1 MKNPKILI
9 HLVMVL
15 VQVAFGTVECS
26 GQEYPSE
33 NEMSVID
40 TSEGTKDQAAWIDW
54 PQLYGNPEHNN
65 FREQKNEIV
74 CPKILWRVDYSDIPA
89 VVGNDV
95 YAGGQA
101 LRLIDFRTGKVKAS
115 FKTQDMTEQI
125 NFKGTPVV
133 LPDRVIAH
141 GSDDLIYALTRDLS
155 KVIWSQETWGI
166 GWSSGVSNGDL
177 FIVGADKWL
186 VAIDVS
192 SGKIRWQRGFPSEIV
207 MTPALADGKVL
218 FGTWARKFYAYDLDG
233 NELWCHRGKHSFGFT
248 DPAVAFGK
256 VFVGDRGGM
265 VNALD
270 LDDGS
275 LIWKYKSGSV
285 GLSIPGV
292 GKGCIFVGFGKV
304 VVILD
309 EMTGEPDPRERLFR
323 TGLNPF
329 GTPTLVEDTLYFG
342 NLDGHLYAFDFKTGR
357 YKWSFEVSTGK
368 NKQVYDFVYHKGCLL
383 VSTGAGLYALG
394 NDPEK
399 KELPH
404 NFVLPDDLNNEQ

>member
-1 MKNPKILI
+1 MKNIL
-9 HLVMVL
+9 VVL
-15 VQVAFGTVECS
+15 LLFSASTFSASS
-26 GQEYPSE
+26 GPDLILMKNKSE
-33 NEMSVID
+33 V
-40 TSEGTKDQAAWIDW
+40 AWIDW

-74 CPKILWRVDYSDIPA
+74 CPKILWRVDYSGVPA

-101 LRLIDFRTGKVKAS
+101 LRLIDFRSGKVKAS
-115 FKTQDMTEQI
+115 FKPQDMTEQI

-141 GSDDLIYALTRDLS
+141 GSNDLVYALTRDLS
-155 KVIWSQETWGI
+155 KVIWSKEVWGI
-166 GWSSGVSNGDL
+166 GRSSGVSNGDL
-177 FIVGADKWL
+177 FIVCADKWL
-186 VAIDVS
+186 VAIDVK

-218 FGTWARKFYAYDLDG
+218 FGTWNRKFYAYDLDG
-233 NELWCHRGKHSFGFT
+233 NEVWCHRGTHSFGYT

-256 VFVGDRGGM
+256 VFIGDRGGV

-270 LDDGS
+270 LYNGS
-275 LIWKYKSGSV
+275 LIWKYKSGST
-285 GLSIPGV
+285 GLSTPGIGKGRIFV
-292 GKGCIFVGFGKV
+292 GKGCIFVGFGNV

-309 EMTGEPDPRERLFR
+309 EITGEPDPKGRLFR

-329 GTPTLVEDTLYFG
+329 GSPTLVGDTLYFG
-342 NLDGHLYAFDFKTGR
+342 NLDGHLYAFDFNTGR
-357 YKWSFEVSTGK
+357 YKWSFEVGADK
-368 NKQVYDFVYHKGCLL
+368 HQQVYGFIYHKGCIL
-383 VSTGAGLYALG
+383 VRTTVGLYALG

-404 NFVLPDDLNNEQ
+404 NFVLPDDLNDEQ